1 MARSNDIKP
10 HLPPMNSKTQHHV
23 GSCETKLYQCLPS
36 MQIPKF
42 PTTTIGSFPQTKEIR
57 KVRADFKAGR
67 ITEKEHDDQMD
78 QFMKEVIGVQ
88 VRIASLFL
96 NLFQM

>member
-1 MARSNDIKP
+1 
-10 HLPPMNSKTQHHV
+10 
-23 GSCETKLYQCLPS
+23 
-36 MQIPKF
+36 MQIPQY

-57 KVRADFKAGR
+57 KCRADFKAGR

-88 VRIASLFL
+88 EEIDLDVLVHGEPERSD
-96 NLFQM
+96 M

>member
-1 MARSNDIKP
+1 
-10 HLPPMNSKTQHHV
+10 
-23 GSCETKLYQCLPS
+23 

-67 ITEKEHDDQMD
+67 ITEAEHDEQMD
-78 QFMKEVIGVQ
+78 QTIKETIEMQ
-88 VRIASLFL
+88 VRLDLQAYLHA
-96 NLFQM
+96 Q